1 MIHIPIVNIL
11 QTSHAFQNAVK
22 IYILINFIVL
32 TCFVRLGIFLFFFVP
47 IATNPLSQSR
57 LSMKR
62 GSFTFASLSSKQR
75 KKEVTKMKPSDFQAT
90 IENQFDYLC
99 KQVIK
104 DERVNYLKHLAY
116 RSSKEIAFSELD
128 NQAIQNIAV
137 SDSKPSDYD
146 TFSVKGFLIN
156 VKSELLGEA
165 LKKVSNK
172 QREILLLHYFL
183 EMSDQ
188 EIGELLELHRSN
200 VYRNRKKALKV
211 LKTFMEEKDYDFY

>member
-1 MIHIPIVNIL
+1 
-11 QTSHAFQNAVK
+11 
-22 IYILINFIVL
+22 
-32 TCFVRLGIFLFFFVP
+32 
-47 IATNPLSQSR
+47 
-57 LSMKR
+57 
-62 GSFTFASLSSKQR
+62 
-75 KKEVTKMKPSDFQAT
+75 MKPSDVQAT
-90 IENQFDYLC
+90 VENQFDYLC

-104 DERVNYLKHLAY
+104 RERKDYLKHISYL
-116 RSSKEIAFSELD
+116 SDNEIAFSAID
-128 NQAIQNIAV
+128 NQTIQDIAV

-146 TFSVKGFLIN
+146 TFSVQGFLIN

-188 EIGELLELHRSN
+188 KIGELLELHRSN

>member
-1 MIHIPIVNIL
+1 
-11 QTSHAFQNAVK
+11 
-22 IYILINFIVL
+22 
-32 TCFVRLGIFLFFFVP
+32 VRLGIFLFFFVP
-47 IATNPLSQSR
+47 IATNPSSQLG

-62 GSFTFASLSSKQR
+62 GSFTFASLSSFQG
-75 KKEVTKMKPSDFQAT
+75 KKGVNTMKPSDVQAT

-104 DERVNYLKHLAY
+104 NERTNYLKHLTY
-116 RSSKEIAFSELD
+116 RSTNEVTFSELD
-128 NQAIQNIAV
+128 NQTIQNIAV
-137 SDSKPSDYD
+137 SDSKPSDCD

-200 VYRNRKKALKV
+200 VYRNRKKALKA